1 MVSIILKIEGYL
13 LSGNKFLLH
22 GYIPVYAVAALRLFC
37 ALYFLYPFKKG

>member
-1 MVSIILKIEGYL
+1 MVSITLRVEGNL

-22 GYIPVYAVAALRLFC
+22 GYIPVYAVAVFGQFC